1 MGTRKA
7 SRKRTSTERR
17 WTGQELPTVTCC
29 TSMIRTTSP
38 TDGTKTKTHDRVKA
52 VIVDEKIIIEK
63 IMFKQKELL
72 YSMS

>member
-1 MGTRKA
+1 M
-7 SRKRTSTERR
+7 
-17 WTGQELPTVTCC
+17 TCC